1 MKNLLI
7 VAIMIVVTA
16 TSCKKDEEK
25 TSSNDIGA
33 QINDFPKES
42 LNADELA
49 SLKIMRE
56 EEKLAHDVYMNLYR
70 KWNTPIFSNIAASEQ
85 THSNAVLT
93 LLNKYQITDP
103 VGNNA
108 EGIFTDTTLQ
118 TIYNQLVV
126 KGNSSNLDGFIVGA
140 TVEDLDIFDLNH
152 WLTKIDNQDIKFVYE
167 NLNKGSRNHLRS
179 FYTQIL
185 QSGGTYKAQYLTQEQ
200 LEAII
205 NSPKETGSW

>member
-7 VAIMIVVTA
+7 VAIMIVVTT

-70 KWNTPIFSNIAASEQ
+70 KWNTPIFTNIAASEQ
-85 THSNAVLT
+85 THTNAVLT

-152 WLTKIDNQDIKFVYE
+152 WLTKIDNQDLKFVYE